1 MQSKHTINVL
11 IADDHEIYL
20 DGLSRHLSANEIYQV
35 VGKAMN
41 GEELVYKAAQLH
53 PQIVLTDLR
62 MPLLDG
68 PAAIKQI
75 LASYPDI
82 KCIVLTSYENELSI
96 IDALESGAKGYMTK
110 NMPKKDLFT
119 ALDQVSRGYPYF
131 CLTTSSKMVRLIGRS
146 SFNPYADFK
155 KIHFSETERK
165 IIQLICMEKDNREI
179 ASTLFLSVRTVE
191 NNRSRILRKINAKTT
206 AGVAI
211 YAIKHGLF
219 LLKE

>member
-1 MQSKHTINVL
+1 
-11 IADDHEIYL
+11 
-20 DGLSRHLSANEIYQV
+20 
-35 VGKAMN
+35 
-41 GEELVYKAAQLH
+41 
-53 PQIVLTDLR
+53 
-62 MPLLDG
+62 
-68 PAAIKQI
+68 
-75 LASYPDI
+75 
-82 KCIVLTSYENELSI
+82 
-96 IDALESGAKGYMTK
+96 
-110 NMPKKDLFT
+110 
-119 ALDQVSRGYPYF
+119 
-131 CLTTSSKMVRLIGRS
+131 MVRLIGRS